1 MSRSALPKPVRAVAA
16 ALAVLLALTW
26 APAVPAQPNFDAVEV
41 KVIAVADGVWMLT
54 GAGGNIGVSAGE
66 DGVFLVDD
74 QYAPLTPKI
83 LAAIKSVSERP
94 VRFVVNTHWHGDHT
108 GGNENLGEAGA
119 VIVAHHNVRQ
129 RMSKDQFMAAFD
141 RTVPAAPAA
150 ALPVIT
156 FADGVTFHLNGDT
169 LEVLHLPA
177 GHTDGDSAIL
187 WQGADVIHAGDLF
200 FHGNYP
206 FVDLGSGG
214 SIDGLIAGVERLL
227 ERAGDGTK
235 IIPGHGALATRA
247 DLAAYAEML
256 KGARAAVAALVAE
269 GEDREA
275 VVAAEPTAA
284 WDEAWGGGFISAERF
299 AGTLFDSL
307 AGGQD

>member
-1 MSRSALPKPVRAVAA
+1 MPALATAA
-16 ALAVLLALTW
+16 NLAVLLAFAG
-26 APAVPAQPNFDAVEV
+26 APTTLAQTDFDKVEI
-41 KVIAVADGVWMLT
+41 KVVSVADGVWMLQ

-66 DGVFLVDD
+66 DGVVLVDD

-83 LAAIKSVSERP
+83 LAAIKTVSERP

-108 GGNENLGEAGA
+108 GGNENLGAAGA

-129 RMSKDQFMAAFD
+129 RMSTDQFLAAFD
-141 RTVPAAPAA
+141 RTVPASPPA

-169 LEVLHLPA
+169 LEVVHLPA

-187 WQGADVIHAGDLF
+187 WQEADVIHAGDLF
-200 FHGNYP
+200 FHGIYP
-206 FVDLGSGG
+206 FIDLGSGG
-214 SIDGLIAGVERLL
+214 SIDGLIAAVERLL
-227 ERAGDGTK
+227 ERAGEGTR
-235 IIPGHGALATRA
+235 IIPGHGALAGRA

-256 KGARAAVAALVAE
+256 RGARAAVAALVAE
-269 GEDREA
+269 GKDREA
-275 VVAAEPTAA
+275 VVAAKPTAA
-284 WDEAWGGGFISAERF
+284 WDEAWGGGFIPADRF

-307 AGGQD
+307 TGGE